1 MTMSDESSAEER
13 NPMEILETAVQDFVR
28 AIADEDEPIWLVRG
42 FVLSW
47 EQVRFDEDGDA
58 LWRTRYAVPEITT
71 AAHAV
76 GILTVTKA
84 LIEEMMIGRCCD
96 HE

>member
-1 MTMSDESSAEER
+1 MTDSAPEDR
-13 NPMEILETAVQDFVR
+13 DPMDALEAAVQEFVR
-28 AIADEDEPIWLVRG
+28 AITDDEPVSLVRG

-76 GILTVTKA
+76 GILSVTKA
-84 LIEEMMIGRCCD
+84 LIEDMMIGRCCD